1 MVDDGICLFNT
12 EKGPNDTSSS
22 NCHLHQSL
30 HHVDL
35 VSTEVGVNIVVVVGG
50 SSLLVV
56 VSVSTEVGVDIVV
69 VVGESSLLVVV
80 RVVHVVPFSSSV

>member
-1 MVDDGICLFNT
+1 MINDDICLFNT
-12 EKGPNDTSSS
+12 EADPNDTSSS

-30 HHVDL
+30 HHVGL